1 MKKTTQVIQCDI
13 FISQLEVKYHL
24 KGSLNHPKK
33 VAFNDLD
40 MFFSLL
46 AAKQHSKG
54 SFAFAMKGTKV
65 LRNVSF
71 VQLVGGFIPP
81 PQESFRIEMFEAT

>member
-1 MKKTTQVIQCDI
+1 
-13 FISQLEVKYHL
+13 
-24 KGSLNHPKK
+24 
-33 VAFNDLD
+33 

-46 AAKQHSKG
+46 AAKKHSKG

-71 VQLVGGFIPP
+71 VQLVGGSSHPP
-81 PQESFRIEMFEAT
+81 GKVKNRNV